1 MAQIISGTIEEVLEV
16 KQGTS
21 KSGNAWQKQVFAITT
36 GGMYPDTIAFEL
48 FGDRV
53 GQFAHLLQK
62 GGIVTVEY
70 RAKSNRWQN
79 PKTGEVNYLTSLPV
93 LNMYPAAAAAQQGQ
107 PMAQPQQA
115 YQQPQQPYQ
124 QPAPQAY
131 QQPAAAAPAPASAPA
146 AAPAS
151 APAAAQAAAP
161 ELPF

>member
-1 MAQIISGTIEEVLEV
+1 MAQTISGTIEEVLEV

-53 GQFAHLLQK
+53 GQFAHLLHK
-62 GGIVTVEY
+62 DNIVTVEY
-70 RAKSNRWQN
+70 RIKSQRWPNQ
-79 PKTGEVNYLTSLPV
+79 KTGEVSYFTALPV
-93 LNMYPAAAAAQQGQ
+93 LNMYPAIAAQQQGQ

-115 YQQPQQPYQ
+115 YQQP
-124 QPAPQAY
+124 APQAY
-131 QQPAAAAPAPASAPA
+131 QQPAAAPAAPAAPAPAPA
-146 AAPAS
+146 AAP
-151 APAAAQAAAP
+151 AAAP

>member
-53 GQFAHLLQK
+53 GQFDHLLHK

-107 PMAQPQQA
+107 PMAQPQQ
-115 YQQPQQPYQ
+115 PYQ

-131 QQPAAAAPAPASAPA
+131 QQPAAAPAAPAPAPA
-146 AAPAS
+146 AAP
-151 APAAAQAAAP
+151 AAAP

>member
-1 MAQIISGTIEEVLEV
+1 MAQTISGTIEEVLEV

-53 GQFAHLLQK
+53 GQFAHLLHK
-62 GGIVTVEY
+62 DNIVTVEY
-70 RAKSNRWQN
+70 RIKSQRWPNQ
-79 PKTGEVNYLTSLPV
+79 KTGEVSYFTALPV
-93 LNMYPAAAAAQQGQ
+93 LNMYPAIAAQQQGQ
-107 PMAQPQQA
+107 PMAQPQQYA
-115 YQQPQQPYQ
+115 P

-131 QQPAAAAPAPASAPA
+131 PQPAPA
-146 AAPAS
+146 AAPAAP
-151 APAAAQAAAP
+151 APAAAPAAAP

>member
-1 MAQIISGTIEEVLEV
+1 MAQTISGTIEEVLEV

-53 GQFAHLLQK
+53 GQFAHLLHK
-62 GGIVTVEY
+62 DNIVTVEY
-70 RAKSNRWQN
+70 RIKSQRWPNQ
-79 PKTGEVNYLTSLPV
+79 KTGEVSYFTALPV
-93 LNMYPAAAAAQQGQ
+93 LNMYPAIAAQQQGQ

-115 YQQPQQPYQ
+115 YQQP
-124 QPAPQAY
+124 APQAY
-131 QQPAAAAPAPASAPA
+131 QQPAAAPAAPAPAPA
-146 AAPAS
+146 AAP
-151 APAAAQAAAP
+151 AAAP

>member
-1 MAQIISGTIEEVLEV
+1 MAQIISGTIEEVLDV

-21 KSGNAWQKQVFAITT
+21 KSGNAWQKQVFAINT

-107 PMAQPQQA
+107 PMAQPQQ
-115 YQQPQQPYQ
+115 PYQ

-131 QQPAAAAPAPASAPA
+131 QQPAAAAPAPAAA
-146 AAPAS
+146 AAP
-151 APAAAQAAAP
+151 AAAP

>member
-1 MAQIISGTIEEVLEV
+1 MAQIISGTILEVLEV

-21 KSGNAWQKQVFAITT
+21 KSGNAWQKQAFAITT
-36 GGMYPDTIAFEL
+36 GGMFPDTIAFEL
-48 FGDRV
+48 FGDRI
-53 GQFAHLLQK
+53 GQFGHLLHK
-62 GGIVTVEY
+62 DGIVTVEY
-70 RAKSNRWQN
+70 HPRSNRWQN

-93 LNMYPAAAAAQQGQ
+93 LNMYPAIAAQQQGQ
-107 PMAQPQQA
+107 PMA
-115 YQQPQQPYQ
+115 QPQQPYQ

-131 QQPAAAAPAPASAPA
+131 QQPAAAAPAPA

>member
-1 MAQIISGTIEEVLEV
+1 MAQTISGTIEEVLEV

-53 GQFAHLLQK
+53 GQFAHLLHK
-62 GGIVTVEY
+62 DNIVTVEY
-70 RAKSNRWQN
+70 RIKSQRWPNQ
-79 PKTGEVNYLTSLPV
+79 KTGEVSYFTALPV
-93 LNMYPAAAAAQQGQ
+93 LNMYPAIAAQQQGQ
-107 PMAQPQQA
+107 PMA
-115 YQQPQQPYQ
+115 QPQQPYQ

-131 QQPAAAAPAPASAPA
+131 QQPAAAPATAPA
-146 AAPAS
+146 AAP
-151 APAAAQAAAP
+151 AAAP

>member
-93 LNMYPAAAAAQQGQ
+93 LNMYPAAAALQQA
-107 PMAQPQQA
+107 PPPQQYA
-115 YQQPQQPYQ
+115 P

-131 QQPAAAAPAPASAPA
+131 QQPAPAAPAPAA
-146 AAPAS
+146 
-151 APAAAQAAAP
+151 APAAAQAAAH